1 MKKEIK
7 LAKRFKTKEKY
18 NVFIDGEDTKYCAVE
33 KFNKGKQILFP
44 FYIDKETKI
53 VSAKL
58 YGSIDR
64 IVLEEKSPKL
74 GLASVSKGFGFTRY
88 DMLDS
93 FMRYISKEMEEI
105 TEVEFVEKGDTA
117 VIGKRLVIN
126 NGDFYKIAM
135 RLRSLKDSHKDE
147 AEKLYQTCGSD
158 ILNDYIS
165 KPTKYIYQQG
175 SLKRYIEKY
184 TSDSFAL
191 SDDDMAAL
199 KDVLINSTLTTDVLS
214 STRNTINVVY
224 IEDVIEEFEKLLSQK
239 TETKNLE
246 EKWHQFFKK
255 HTWIFNQIFAFPAIY
270 FDDKVNVGGATL
282 DGDSDKVAD
291 FLYKNKLTNN
301 LAFLEIKTH
310 LTDLM
315 NKTVYRKPNVFPVSP
330 KLTGAIVQV
339 MDQRNKLS
347 NNLGSKKGDSKL
359 NSLNSSCVVVCGSV
373 KSLNKHQKESFELF
387 RSSNKEVIII
397 PFDELLEKIKLL
409 LKIFK
414 G

>member
-1 MKKEIK
+1 
-7 LAKRFKTKEKY
+7 
-18 NVFIDGEDTKYCAVE
+18 
-33 KFNKGKQILFP
+33 
-44 FYIDKETKI
+44 
-53 VSAKL
+53 
-58 YGSIDR
+58 
-64 IVLEEKSPKL
+64 
-74 GLASVSKGFGFTRY
+74 
-88 DMLDS
+88 
-93 FMRYISKEMEEI
+93 
-105 TEVEFVEKGDTA
+105 
-117 VIGKRLVIN
+117 
-126 NGDFYKIAM
+126 M

-147 AEKLYQTCGSD
+147 AEKLYQSCGFD
-158 ILNDYIS
+158 ILKDYIS
-165 KPTKYIYQQG
+165 KPTKYNYQQG

-184 TSDSFAL
+184 TSDSFTL
-191 SDDDMAAL
+191 SEDDMGAL
-199 KDVLINSTLTTDVLS
+199 KDVLINSTLTTDILS
-214 STRNTINVVY
+214 STRNTINVIY
-224 IEDVIEEFEKLLSQK
+224 IEDVIKEFEKLLEQK

-347 NNLGSKKGDSKL
+347 NNFGSKKGDSKL

>member
-1 MKKEIK
+1 MK
-7 LAKRFKTKEKY
+7 
-18 NVFIDGEDTKYCAVE
+18 
-33 KFNKGKQILFP
+33 
-44 FYIDKETKI
+44 
-53 VSAKL
+53 
-58 YGSIDR
+58 
-64 IVLEEKSPKL
+64 
-74 GLASVSKGFGFTRY
+74 
-88 DMLDS
+88 
-93 FMRYISKEMEEI
+93 
-105 TEVEFVEKGDTA
+105 
-117 VIGKRLVIN
+117 
-126 NGDFYKIAM
+126 
-135 RLRSLKDSHKDE
+135 
-147 AEKLYQTCGSD
+147 
-158 ILNDYIS
+158 DYIS

-191 SDDDMAAL
+191 SEDDMAAL

-224 IEDVIEEFEKLLSQK
+224 IEDVIEEFEKLLCQK

-347 NNLGSKKGDSKL
+347 NNFGSKKGDSKL

>member
-7 LAKRFKTKEKY
+7 LAEQLKTKEKY
-18 NVFIDGEDTKYCAVE
+18 NVFIDGKDTKFCALE
-33 KFNKGKQILFP
+33 KYNNGKQVRFP
-44 FYIDKETKI
+44 FYIDKETGTVSRKI
-53 VSAKL
+53 
-58 YGSIDR
+58 YGNISR
-64 IVLEEKSPKL
+64 IVISGKCPQL
-74 GLASVSKGFGFTRY
+74 GLYSESKGFGFTRY
-88 DMLDS
+88 DMLDA
-93 FMRYISKEMEEI
+93 FIRFISKEIEDISEI
-105 TEVEFVEKGDTA
+105 EFIEKGET
-117 VIGKRLVIN
+117 VITNKRLTMTN
-126 NGDFYKIAM
+126 SDLHKIAM

-147 AEKLYQTCGSD
+147 SEKLYKQCGSD
-158 ILNDYIS
+158 ILKEYIA

-175 SLKRYIEKY
+175 GLRRYIEQY
-184 TSDSFAL
+184 TADSFSL
-191 SDDDMAAL
+191 SENDMESL
-199 KDVLINSTLTTDVLS
+199 KHVLINSTLSTDVLS

-224 IEDVIEEFEKLLSQK
+224 IEDVITEFEKLLGQK
-239 TETKNLE
+239 TETRNLE

-255 HTWIFNQIFAFPAIY
+255 HSWIFNQIFAFPAIY

-282 DGDSDKVAD
+282 DGASDKVAD

-315 NKTVYRKPNVFPVSP
+315 NKTVYRKPNVYSVST
-330 KLTGAIVQV
+330 KLTGAIIQV
-339 MDQRNKLS
+339 MDQRTKLL
-347 NNLGSKKGDSKL
+347 NNFGSKKGSTSL

-373 KSLNKHQKESFELF
+373 KSLSKHQKESFELF